1 MGRRSYKTGPLVQG
15 KVFKVL
21 KKDLVSFLKQ
31 QRYDEIAK
39 YAREHAKGVFRL
51 LISVAY
57 DKSDI
62 VCWRAIEAT
71 GVVSGEI
78 AQSRPDV
85 VRNLA
90 QRLLWM
96 MRDESGNNP
105 WSAPEMLGEIV
116 RNSPDAFADIAP
128 VIASFHDE
136 LMLRRG
142 VLRAIFRIGEVR
154 PDLIDISG
162 EFISPYLRDEDP
174 VVRAYS
180 LLIAG
185 VYKLGETLPAI
196 SDLKDDCVAVTL
208 YSGGDFSSMSVGRLA
223 GKIYESLSGKEC

>member
-1 MGRRSYKTGPLVQG
+1 M
-15 KVFKVL
+15 L
-21 KKDLVSFLKQ
+21 KKDLLSLLEQ
-31 QRYDEIAK
+31 QRYDEITK
-39 YAREHAKGVFRL
+39 NARENVKGIFRL

-71 GVVSGEI
+71 GIVAGEI
-78 AQSRPDV
+78 AQSSPDV

-136 LMLRRG
+136 LMLLRG

-162 EFISPYLRDEDP
+162 EFITPYLHDEDP

-185 VYKLGETLPAI
+185 VYKLRNTLPVI
-196 SDLKDDCVAVTL
+196 SDMRDDGGAVTL
-208 YSGGDFSSMSVGRLA
+208 YSGGDFSSTSVGRIA
-223 GKIYESLSGKEC
+223 GEIYEGLSGKECK

>member
-1 MGRRSYKTGPLVQG
+1 M
-15 KVFKVL
+15 L
-21 KKDLVSFLKQ
+21 KKDLVSLLKQ
-31 QRYDEIAK
+31 QRYAEIAQAAGEN
-39 YAREHAKGVFRL
+39 ARGIFRL

-71 GVVSGEI
+71 GIVAGGI
-78 AQSRPDV
+78 AKAAPEV
-85 VRNLA
+85 IRNLA

-136 LMLRRG
+136 LMLRGG

-162 EFISPYLRDEDP
+162 EFITPYLRDEDP

-185 VYKLGETLPAI
+185 AYKLGGTLPVI
-196 SDLKDDCVAVTL
+196 SALKGDGDTVTL
-208 YSGGDFSSMSVGRLA
+208 YIDGDFSSMNVGRIA
-223 GKIYESLSGKEC
+223 GEVFEGLSGKEC

>member
-1 MGRRSYKTGPLVQG
+1 
-15 KVFKVL
+15 VL
-21 KKDLVSFLKQ
+21 KKDLLSLLEG

-62 VCWRAIEAT
+62 LCWRAIEAT
-71 GVVSGEI
+71 GVISGEI
-78 AQSRPDV
+78 AQSSPDV

-162 EFISPYLRDEDP
+162 EFIMPYLSDEDP

-180 LLIAG
+180 LLVAG
-185 VYKLGETLPAI
+185 VYKLGEILPAI
-196 SDLKDDCVAVTL
+196 SELKDDSATVTL
-208 YSGGDFSSMSVGRLA
+208 FSGGDFSSTSVGRLA
-223 GKIYESLSGKEC
+223 GKIYEGLSGKER

>member
-1 MGRRSYKTGPLVQG
+1 M
-15 KVFKVL
+15 L
-21 KKDLVSFLKQ
+21 KKDLLSLLEQ
-31 QRYDEIAK
+31 QRYDEITK
-39 YAREHAKGVFRL
+39 GVREHTKRLFRL
-51 LISVAY
+51 LIGVAY

-62 VCWRAIEAT
+62 VCWRAIEVT
-71 GVVSGEI
+71 GIAAGEI
-78 AQSRPDV
+78 AQSSPDV

-142 VLRAIFRIGEVR
+142 VLRAIYRIGEVR

-162 EFISPYLRDEDP
+162 EFIMPYLRDEDP

-180 LLIAG
+180 VLIAG
-185 VYKLGETLPAI
+185 VYKLRETLPVI
-196 SDLKDDCVAVTL
+196 SDLKDDGVSVTL
-208 YSGGDFSSMSVGRLA
+208 YYGGDFSSTNVGRLA
-223 GKIYESLSGKEC
+223 GEIYEGLSGKEC

>member
-1 MGRRSYKTGPLVQG
+1 M
-15 KVFKVL
+15 L
-21 KKDLVSFLKQ
+21 KKDLLSLLEQ
-31 QRYDEIAK
+31 QGYDEITK
-39 YAREHAKGVFRL
+39 KARENVKGIFRL

-62 VCWRAIEAT
+62 LCWRAIEAT
-71 GVVSGEI
+71 GIVAGEI
-78 AQSRPDV
+78 AKSRPDV
-85 VRNLA
+85 VRNHA

-136 LMLRRG
+136 LMLRAG

-154 PDLIDISG
+154 PELIDISG
-162 EFISPYLRDEDP
+162 EFITPYLRDEDP

-185 VYKLGETLPAI
+185 VYKLGETLPVI
-196 SDLKDDCVAVTL
+196 SELKDDGIAVVL
-208 YSGGDFSSMSVGRLA
+208 YSGGDFLSTSVGRVA
-223 GKIYESLSGKEC
+223 GEIYEGLSGKEC

>member
-1 MGRRSYKTGPLVQG
+1 M
-15 KVFKVL
+15 L
-21 KKDLVSFLKQ
+21 KKDLLSLLEQ
-31 QRYDEIAK
+31 QRYDELMK
-39 YAREHAKGVFRL
+39 KARANVKGMFRL

-57 DKSDI
+57 DKTDI
-62 VCWRAIEAT
+62 LCWRAIEAT
-71 GVVSGEI
+71 GFVAGEI
-78 AQSRPDV
+78 AQSSPDV

-162 EFISPYLRDEDP
+162 DFITPYLRDEDP

-185 VYKLGETLPAI
+185 VYKIRETLPVI
-196 SDLKDDCVAVTL
+196 SDLKDDGVAVTL
-208 YSGGDFSSMSVGRLA
+208 YSGGDFSSTSVGRIA
-223 GKIYESLSGKEC
+223 GKVYEGLSGKEC